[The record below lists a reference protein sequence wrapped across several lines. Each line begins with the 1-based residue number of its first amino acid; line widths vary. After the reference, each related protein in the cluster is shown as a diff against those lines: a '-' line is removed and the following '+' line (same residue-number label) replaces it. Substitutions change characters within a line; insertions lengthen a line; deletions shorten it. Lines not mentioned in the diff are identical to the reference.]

1 MSATSSRVSFIGL
14 ALVGLSTQVAL
25 AGTEAPALEGELEEY
40 EDGAATDGETDDEED
55 TATDAVLLFETGF
68 EDCTDLSTVEEDY
81 FEAFKIPKDN
91 QNAFQYFSGHDYSTD
106 FSWPPDASFLSSKD
120 RAHEDHLDGEA
131 DPIYINNEVGQDNRN
146 STIEYMWNEL
156 VETVDSD
163 GRETRALSMTMMNNP
178 DGTETGQNNLVMAFD
193 ESEEAP
199 PLYIKY
205 SMKPSEWI
213 YEALLQERSNQNKKK
228 SRWHLISEMKAGSPA
243 NFRLQVLISINKG
256 DRRPSYQLR
265 ADTCETDEDTGE
277 YTCTSSSNPE
287 LWSVVEELTD
297 EEHEKWKN
305 GEWMPVE
312 IYLDRSPAA
321 KTDTLFYVAIN
332 GRIIGDISPVDRH
345 PETGKTFQFWDDDD
359 TPQSYWLL
367 QTLYGLR
374 TVVEEDPTA
383 SDYSVLIDD
392 LELWDDFPCTDL
404 PCEDPYE
411 ER

>member
-55 TATDAVLLFETGF
+55 TATDAELLFATGF
-68 EDCTDLSTVEEDY
+68 EDCTDLSTVEEY
-81 FEAFKIPKDN
+81 FDVKGYENNRQGAL
-91 QNAFQYFSGHDYSTD
+91 QYFSGHDRATD
-106 FSWPPDASFLSSKD
+106 FSWPPDLTWLSSEYPD
-120 RAHEDHLDGEA
+120 LDGVA
-131 DPIYINNEVGQDNRN
+131 APIYINNQVGIGDMDDP
-146 STIEYMWNEL
+146 THEETTHYMWNEL
-156 VETVDSD
+156 VETVDS
-163 GRETRALSMTMMNNP
+163 GGYETRALSMTMMNNP
-178 DGTETGQNNLVMAFD
+178 DATETGQNNLVMRFAD
-193 ESEEAP
+193 DDMEAP
-199 PLYIKY
+199 ALYIKY

-213 YEALLQERSNQNKKK
+213 YEALHQRGTRQNEKED
-228 SRWHLISEMKAGSPA
+228 RWHLISEMKADDSQAPA
-243 NFRLQVLISINKG
+243 GEQTRFRLQVLISINKG

-265 ADTCETDEDTGE
+265 ADFCGPDEYTGE
-277 YTCTSSSNPE
+277 FVCSNPE
-287 LWSVVEELTD
+287 YWSVVEELTD
-297 EEHEKWKN
+297 EEHRKWKN

-332 GRIIGDISPVDRH
+332 GRTIGDISADDIN
-345 PETGKTFQFWDDDD
+345 PETGDTFEFWDEDD

-374 TVVEEDPTA
+374 TVVEEDPAA

-392 LELWDDFPCTDL
+392 LELWDDFPCTKP
-404 PCEDPYE
+404 PCA
-411 ER
+411 R

>member
-81 FEAFKIPKDN
+81 FEATGWIKN
-91 QNAFQYFSGHDYSTD
+91 QNALQYFSGHDRTTD
-106 FSWPPDASFLSSKD
+106 FSWPPEASFLST
-120 RAHEDHLDGEA
+120 EDLVPQDEVA
-131 DPIYINNEVGQDNRN
+131 DPIYINNMVGTGDVDD
-146 STIEYMWNEL
+146 STHKETTYYMRNEL
-156 VETVDSD
+156 VEDVDSD
-163 GRETRALSMTMMNNP
+163 GYETRALSMTMMNNP
-178 DGTETGQNNLVMAFD
+178 DATETGQNNLVMRFD

-213 YEALLQERSNQNKKK
+213 YEALLQERSNQNRKK

-277 YTCTSSSNPE
+277 YTCTSPSNPA

-297 EEHEKWKN
+297 EEHQKWKN

-312 IYLDRSPAA
+312 IYLDRNPDDD
-321 KTDTLFYVAIN
+321 TDGRFYVAIN
-332 GRIIGDISPVDRH
+332 GRIIGDISADDIN
-345 PETGKTFQFWDDDD
+345 PETGDTYEFWDEDD
-359 TPQSYWLL
+359 TPQSLWLL

-374 TVVEEDPTA
+374 TVVDEDPAA

-404 PCEDPYE
+404 PCEDPY
-411 ER
+411 